1 MLAYKFRSPSQLN
14 YALDIILEKRLHCS
28 DWKQQVT
35 TRLLLS
41 ASLVFVVAI
50 GNGCAGVDDRR
61 PATNATEAATL
72 AVADPV
78 DHLDVIAREPM
89 VVEHPD
95 GTLFVSGY
103 GEPAPRLWKS
113 RDRGATWARVNVGNE
128 TSGAIGNSDVDL
140 AVAGDGT
147 LYFVTMV
154 FDRKAAE
161 GVSVSIGVSKDIG
174 ATWSWTLLS
183 KTRFDD
189 RPWVEVSSDGTV
201 HVIWN
206 DGNGVCYAVSK
217 DRGDT
222 WTERP
227 RIHEQGGS
235 SHLATGPNGK
245 VAVRVT
251 PLSASGNK
259 FDDGVDIVAV
269 STDAGMTWQKHA
281 APGQRD
287 WSPLVDTKA
296 SPPRWVE
303 PSQPRWVEPLA
314 WDAQGA
320 IYSLWANLEGLWL
333 ARSVN
338 EGATW
343 MTWRMVESADVIYY
357 PYLIARGTGE
367 LAATWFSGR
376 AETLQAHLA
385 RLEVSDVDA
394 TPRIIESQP
403 FRTDSWGAGARPEDP
418 PVRDS
423 AGEYLAVAFLK
434 DGGLGMVGP
443 VQNRRANRFGF
454 SWWTT
459 GPR

>member
-1 MLAYKFRSPSQLN
+1 MSFHLL
-14 YALDIILEKRLHCS
+14 
-28 DWKQQVT
+28 T
-35 TRLLLS
+35 TRLLPGVT
-41 ASLVFVVAI
+41 LVFAVAI
-50 GNGCAGVDDRR
+50 NGCSGGVDRR
-61 PATNATEAATL
+61 DATKAASVTL
-72 AVADPV
+72 AVADPTE
-78 DHLDVIAREPM
+78 HLDVLAREPM

-95 GTLFVSGY
+95 GSLFVSGY

-113 RDRGATWARVNVGNE
+113 SDHGATWARVSVGDE

-140 AVAGDGT
+140 ALAADGT
-147 LYFVTMV
+147 FYFVTMV
-154 FDRKAAE
+154 FDRKAAQ
-161 GVSVSIGVSKDIG
+161 GVSVSIGVSRDAG

-189 RPWVEVSSDGTV
+189 RPWVDVGGDGTV

-206 DGNGVCYAVSK
+206 DGDGVCYAVSN
-217 DRGDT
+217 DGGAT

-227 RIHEQGGS
+227 RLHAQGGS
-235 SHLATGPNGK
+235 SHLAAGPNGK

-259 FDDGVDIVAV
+259 FHEDVDIVAV

-281 APGQRD
+281 APGKRD
-287 WSPLVDTKA
+287 WSPLLDTKA

-303 PSQPRWVEPLA
+303 PLQPRWVEPLA

-320 IYSLWANLEGLWL
+320 LYSLWANGEGLWL
-333 ARSVN
+333 ARSVSD
-338 EGATW
+338 GATW
-343 MTWRMVESADVIYY
+343 TSWRIAESSDVMYY

-367 LAATWFSGR
+367 LAATWFSGH

-385 RLEVSDVDA
+385 QIEVRDVDA
-394 TPRIIESQP
+394 SPRMIESP
-403 FRTDSWGAGARPEDP
+403 PLRTDSWGAGARPEDP
-418 PVRDS
+418 LVRDS

-443 VQNRRANRFGF
+443 IQNRGANRFGF
-454 SWWTT
+454 SWWRTAA
-459 GPR
+459 R